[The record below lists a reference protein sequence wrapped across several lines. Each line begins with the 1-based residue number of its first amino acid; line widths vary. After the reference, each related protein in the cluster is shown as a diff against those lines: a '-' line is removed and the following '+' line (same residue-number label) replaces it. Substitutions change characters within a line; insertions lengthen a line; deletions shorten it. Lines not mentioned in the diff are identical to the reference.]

1 MSDPLRE
8 FVRPVVSGSHARRHG
23 LKLLRRVCLV
33 TLLAIAVQFSLGMIL
48 NLYGGVPSAD
58 ARASWLREIETAPA
72 ALTAHA
78 IIGLLLVAGAVVV
91 VIQAIAVR
99 SGALI
104 AGATGGI
111 VALIGAFA
119 AGEVFVKDG
128 SSGASLTMAVL
139 ASVAL
144 LCYATVQAIASAKA
158 RQLALTRQ
166 S

>member
-1 MSDPLRE
+1 MPDSLRE
-8 FVRPVVSGSHARRHG
+8 LVRPVVSGSHARRHG
-23 LKLLRRVCLV
+23 LKLLRRSCLV
-33 TLLAIAVQFSLGMIL
+33 TLVAIAVQFSLGMIL
-48 NLYGGVPSAD
+48 NLYVPIPSAD
-58 ARASWLREIETAPA
+58 AHASWLREVATAPA

-78 IIGLLLVAGAVVV
+78 IIGLLLLVSAIVV

-119 AGEVFVKDG
+119 AGEVFVKN
-128 SSGASLTMAVL
+128 SNNVASLTMSIL

-158 RQLALTRQ
+158 RQLALSPQ
-166 S
+166 P